1 MPPTRRTA
9 SRAIILAEQG
19 RWYTAII
26 RPLLALPIIIYLW
39 KVIVWDKV
47 LGLGTTD
54 PITGMVAEWTGIIVT
69 AYVGG
74 RSIEKVARIFKR

>member
-1 MPPTRRTA
+1 V
-9 SRAIILAEQG
+9 
-19 RWYTAII
+19 
-26 RPLLALPIIIYLW
+26 IIYVW

-54 PITGMVAEWTGIIVT
+54 PITGMIADWTDLVIT

-74 RSIEKVARIFKR
+74 RSIEKVARIFARRS